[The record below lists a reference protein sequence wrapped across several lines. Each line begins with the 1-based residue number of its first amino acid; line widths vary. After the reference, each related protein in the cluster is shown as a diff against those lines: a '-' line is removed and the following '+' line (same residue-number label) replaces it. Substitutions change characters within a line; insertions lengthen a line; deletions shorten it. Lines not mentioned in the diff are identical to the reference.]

1 MPQLDQFDQRPGP
14 AGGVLAFEQRL
25 LLHRVE
31 VEILRQGVDE
41 ILVRHVPRHHRLS
54 AGCLEPIGQ
63 QRFELDTRQPDL
75 AADGVGRRFPQRFDL
90 RLSIHAVGFLPDH
103 AKPLDSA

>member
-1 MPQLDQFDQRPGP
+1 VASARNSISSISALDRL
-14 AGGVLAFEQRL
+14 AVAFEQRL

-63 QRFELDTRQPDL
+63 QRFELDTR
-75 AADGVGRRFPQRFDL
+75 
-90 RLSIHAVGFLPDH
+90 
-103 AKPLDSA
+103 